1 MGSEVAMKFIS
12 PRFQIISAVLLFL
25 IAVVLGTQQTTRAG
39 LADGAGAYNRGDY
52 ATALKEFR
60 PLAERGNTLSQYL
73 LGVMYYEGRGV
84 PQDYK
89 EAVKWF
95 RKAAEQGDPGAQ
107 FSLGLMYADGNGVPK
122 NYVSAHMWLN
132 LAAAKGHKEAVKMRD
147 NLEKRMTRSQIAEAQ
162 RMAKQW
168 KPKKSQ

>member
-1 MGSEVAMKFIS
+1 MRLIP
-12 PRFQIISAVLLFL
+12 PRFQIVITALIFSIAFVVITQRIVSAGF
-25 IAVVLGTQQTTRAG
+25 
-39 LADGAGAYNRGDY
+39 DEGARAYNRGDY

-60 PLAERGNTLSQYL
+60 PVAEKGNALAQYL
-73 LGVMYYEGRGV
+73 LGLMYYEGRGV

-122 NYVSAHMWLN
+122 NYISAHMWLN
-132 LAAAKGHKEAVKMRD
+132 LAGAKGHKEAVKLRD
-147 NLEKRMTRSQIAEAQ
+147 NLEKQMTPSQIAEA
-162 RMAKQW
+162 RRTAKKW
-168 KPKKSQ
+168 KQKK